1 MLRFIWIA
9 SVIFAVAALT
19 GCPDEAAPKAGCI
32 GLPLKGKAPLAVQ
45 FTDLSV
51 VGGRGISSWWWDFG
65 DEAKSSVQHPKHTFL
80 VAGTYSVTLKVATP
94 GGESSATTVVEV
106 LPADTENED
115 LHAAGFS
122 QNFLGM
128 EFAWIPKG
136 EFDMGIDDK
145 PDSDEYPRHHVK
157 ITQGFWMGKAEVTQA
172 QWKMVMGG
180 LNPSSFQVDTQPVEQ
195 VSWDDCQVFLEK
207 LNRMSNGGQFRLPTE
222 AEWEYAARSGGT
234 GSYFFGS
241 SSAGLGHFAWYSQ
254 NAQNVTHPVKQK
266 FPNGYGLY
274 DILGNAAEW
283 CQDLY
288 HADYYIVSPEED
300 PLGPSD
306 ANYRVVRG
314 GSWSEFADNSA
325 CTTRFGVYPSTRLNT
340 VGLRLVK
347 EETNSAVSPTAPST
361 PAGGGTSGGGTTGNS
376 DSDS

>member
-1 MLRFIWIA
+1 MRLLFGIA
-9 SVIFAVAALT
+9 GFALLAAVLT
-19 GCPDEAAPKAGCI
+19 GCPEEAAPKAGCV
-32 GLPLKGKAPLAVQ
+32 GLPFKGKAPLTVQ

-51 VGGRGISSWWWDFG
+51 SGGRGISSWAWDFG
-65 DEAKSSVQHPKHTFL
+65 DEAKSAVQHPKHTYL
-80 VAGTYSVTLKVATP
+80 EAGTYSITLKVATP

-106 LPADTENED
+106 LPASTENED

-145 PDSDEYPRHHVK
+145 PESDEYPMHHVK
-157 ITQGFWMGKAEVTQA
+157 ITQGFWMGKTEVTQA

-180 LNPSSFQVDTQPVEQ
+180 ANPSGFPADDKPVEK
-195 VSWDDCQVFLEK
+195 VSWDDCQLFLEK

-222 AEWEYAARSGGT
+222 AEWEYAARSGAT
-234 GSYFFGS
+234 TPYFFGN
-241 SSAGLGHFAWYSQ
+241 SSAGLGAFAWYSQ
-254 NAQNVTHPVKQK
+254 NSSNTTHAVKQK
-266 FPNGYGLY
+266 FTNGYGLY
-274 DILGNAAEW
+274 DILGNVAEW

-300 PLGPSD
+300 PLGPTDSG
-306 ANYRVVRG
+306 YRVVRG
-314 GSWSEFADNSA
+314 GSWSEFADNSQ
-325 CTTRFGVYPSTRLNT
+325 CTTRFGVFPSTQLNT
-340 VGLRLVK
+340 VGFRLVK

-361 PAGGGTSGGGTTGNS
+361 PSAPATGGDDDKNS
-376 DSDS
+376 